1 MTLHFAID
9 DTPFLLKVL
18 EVTPKIIL
26 AHLSKYKGN
35 EGWWISKVLDNLH
48 DVLGYYPNNLHDVLG
63 YYPDNLHDMCWVIDQ
78 IGDALQ
84 QRAHIASL
92 GDL

>member
-48 DVLGYYPNNLHDVLG
+48 DVLGYYP
-63 YYPDNLHDMCWVIDQ
+63 DNLHDMCWVIDQ